1 MLKIKMVYWIA
12 NIIQPIRIAA
22 DMIDYFL
29 QLLPIKFVKILTAI
43 GNCLGCIAPSHMLHC
58 WEKQS

>member
-1 MLKIKMVYWIA
+1 MVYWIA